1 MKLHLARLA
10 VLASSSL
17 LACRHDTAT
26 EAPFAAPTAVAPRVE
41 ESAPTPTPA
50 APTANAQA
58 DAHPAATP
66 PEAAPASDA
75 PPTEAPPAEPP
86 SLLTVDGANAT
97 VSETEADGLHL
108 TELACAV
115 DRPLLGTLAVIGAL
129 SKQAAAFDRCAP
141 RGDAAILHWAFVD
154 GRPQEI
160 TVRGASSK
168 KAEACLVAALKKV
181 RSPLDA
187 RCGAVLHVGDESGAR
202 EAHARL
208 SASE

>member
-1 MKLHLARLA
+1 MP
-10 VLASSSL
+10 
-17 LACRHDTAT
+17 T
-26 EAPFAAPTAVAPRVE
+26 AAPSVE
-41 ESAPTPTPA
+41 ALAPTPV
-50 APTANAQA
+50 APPANAQA

-66 PEAAPASDA
+66 PEAAPTSDA
-75 PPTEAPPAEPP
+75 PSAEAPPAAPP
-86 SLLTVDGANAT
+86 SLLAVDGANAT

-115 DRPLLGTLAVIGAL
+115 DRPLLGALAVIGAL
-129 SKQAAAFDRCAP
+129 SKQATAFDRCAP

-160 TVRGASSK
+160 TARGASSK
-168 KAEACLVAALKKV
+168 KVEACIVAALKKV

-187 RCGAVLHVGDESGAR
+187 RCGAVMHVGDEAGAR